1 MKILINILLI
11 IWGLPQNI
19 LGSIIWFICKVCK
32 KNNTDNYRGKVI
44 VFWNLKSGLSLGSFI
59 FVNPI
64 AGENTKNHEYGHT
77 IQSNFLGPLF
87 LIVIGLPSI
96 IWAGCFDSYRRKHNI
111 SYYQFYTEK
120 WADALGGV
128 KRT

>member
-1 MKILINILLI
+1 M
-11 IWGLPQNI
+11 
-19 LGSIIWFICKVCK
+19 
-32 KNNTDNYRGKVI
+32 
-44 VFWNLKSGLSLGSFI
+44 
-59 FVNPI
+59 

-87 LIVIGLPSI
+87 LIIIGLPSI
-96 IWAGCFDSYRRKHNI
+96 IWAGCFDRYRRKHNI

>member
-1 MKILINILLI
+1 MRVLINILLI

-32 KNNTDNYRGKVI
+32 KNPVDKYKGKVI
-44 VFWNLKSGLSLGSFI
+44 VFWNLRSGLSLGNFI
-59 FVNPI
+59 FVNRT
-64 AGENTKNHEYGHT
+64 ASQNTKDHEYGHT
-77 IQSNFLGPLF
+77 IQSDILGPLF

-96 IWAGCFDSYRRKHNI
+96 VWAGCFDRYREKHNV
-111 SYYQFYTEK
+111 SYYYFYTEK

-128 KRT
+128 KRN

>member
-1 MKILINILLI
+1 MKIIQ
-11 IWGLPQNI
+11 WTWCLPQNL
-19 LGSIIWFICKVCK
+19 LGLFVFLITKSRGA
-32 KNNTDNYRGKVI
+32 KNEKYKDAFVTHWKHS
-44 VFWNLKSGLSLGSFI
+44 SGLSLGQFI
-59 FVNPI
+59 FVPETI
-64 AGENTKNHEYGHT
+64 SHKTIQHEYGHT

-96 IWAGCFDSYRRKHNI
+96 IWAGCFDRYRRKHNI

>member
-1 MKILINILLI
+1 MKIIQ
-11 IWGLPQNI
+11 WTWCLPQNL
-19 LGSIIWFICKVCK
+19 LGLFVFLITKSRGA
-32 KNNTDNYRGKVI
+32 KNEKYKDAFVTHWKHS
-44 VFWNLKSGLSLGSFI
+44 SGLSLGQFI
-59 FVNPI
+59 FVPETTSHKTI
-64 AGENTKNHEYGHT
+64 QHEYGHT

-87 LIVIGLPSI
+87 LIIIGLPSI
-96 IWAGCFDSYRRKHNI
+96 IWAGCFDHYRRKHNI

>member
-1 MKILINILLI
+1 MRTLTNILLI
-11 IWGLPQNI
+11 IWGFPQNI

-32 KNNTDNYRGKVI
+32 KNPTDRYKGKVI
-44 VFWNLKSGLSLGSFI
+44 VFWNLMSGLSLGNFI
-59 FVNPI
+59 FVNQ
-64 AGENTKNHEYGHT
+64 AASQNTKDHEYGHT

-96 IWAGCFDSYRRKHNI
+96 IWAGCFDRYREKHNI
-111 SYYQFYTEK
+111 SYYRFYTEK

-128 KRT
+128 KRN

>member
-11 IWGLPQNI
+11 IWDLPQNI
-19 LGSIIWFICKVCK
+19 LGSIIWFICRVCK
-32 KNNTDNYRGKVI
+32 KNNTDIYRGKVI
-44 VFWNLKSGLSLGSFI
+44 VFWNLRNGLSLGSFI
-59 FVNPI
+59 FVNQM
-64 AGENTKNHEYGHT
+64 ADENTKNHEYGHT

-128 KRT
+128 KRI